1 MDQTPESAKALPEG
15 LFQALLRQSVDA
27 IVLLER
33 DSRRFVEF
41 SDSWCEMTGFTR
53 EELLGHTGAEL
64 GLTRAEEQAQ
74 VQRRVA
80 AGRAGV
86 FEIRMWRRD
95 GEPRWLEYSSQ
106 QLGPNL
112 DLTLVRD
119 VTDRHSLQE
128 IAERYQLL
136 VESVKDYAIFL
147 LDADGRVVSWNEGA
161 RRIKGYEAAEIVGRH
176 FSVFYPPED
185 IESGKPAHA
194 LQTAVAEG
202 RLEDEGWRLRKD
214 GSRFWASVIIA
225 PLRDPSGQLTGFAK
239 VTRDVTE
246 KLELRSQ
253 QAMRLESLGQLA
265 GGVAH
270 DFNNLL
276 AVILNV
282 TARLKAELEGTA
294 TQEITDL
301 PDAARDLERIDK
313 AANSA
318 SRLTRQLLAFA
329 RRQVVKPVVIDPNAE
344 ITGLLDL
351 MRRTLGSHI
360 KVGSDLSRDIWRAVM
375 DPGLFEQVVV
385 NLAVNARDAMSMGG
399 VLSISTANVTIDE
412 AFAKSRPGLETGR
425 YVRIQ
430 VADTGTGMDKAT
442 LAHIFEPFFT
452 TKPAGHG
459 TGLGLA
465 TIYGIVKQ
473 AKGHVAIYSELG
485 IGTTVTVFIPATD
498 SALPVARATSAPAA
512 EKRSGGT
519 VLLVEDYQDLRELFV
534 EILEGAGYRVLAAP
548 DGAVALNVAREHA
561 GEIDVLLSDIVMPNM
576 LGTDLAEK
584 LLAENPDL
592 RVVFMS
598 GYAQPILGNAT
609 AIPEDIP
616 LLQKP
621 LMQNDL
627 LEKLEQV
634 LSTPR

>member
-1 MDQTPESAKALPEG
+1 M
-15 LFQALLRQSVDA
+15 SV
-27 IVLLER
+27 
-33 DSRRFVEF
+33 
-41 SDSWCEMTGFTR
+41 
-53 EELLGHTGAEL
+53 
-64 GLTRAEEQAQ
+64 
-74 VQRRVA
+74 
-80 AGRAGV
+80 
-86 FEIRMWRRD
+86 
-95 GEPRWLEYSSQ
+95 
-106 QLGPNL
+106 
-112 DLTLVRD
+112 
-119 VTDRHSLQE
+119 
-128 IAERYQLL
+128 
-136 VESVKDYAIFL
+136 
-147 LDADGRVVSWNEGA
+147 
-161 RRIKGYEAAEIVGRH
+161 
-176 FSVFYPPED
+176 
-185 IESGKPAHA
+185 
-194 LQTAVAEG
+194 
-202 RLEDEGWRLRKD
+202 
-214 GSRFWASVIIA
+214 
-225 PLRDPSGQLTGFAK
+225 
-239 VTRDVTE
+239 
-246 KLELRSQ
+246 
-253 QAMRLESLGQLA
+253 
-265 GGVAH
+265 
-270 DFNNLL
+270 
-276 AVILNV
+276 
-282 TARLKAELEGTA
+282 
-294 TQEITDL
+294 
-301 PDAARDLERIDK
+301 
-313 AANSA
+313 
-318 SRLTRQLLAFA
+318 
-329 RRQVVKPVVIDPNAE
+329 
-344 ITGLLDL
+344 
-351 MRRTLGSHI
+351 
-360 KVGSDLSRDIWRAVM
+360 
-375 DPGLFEQVVV
+375 
-385 NLAVNARDAMSMGG
+385 GG

-498 SALPVARATSAPAA
+498 SALPVARSTGAATT
-512 EKRSGGT
+512 ERRKGGT
-519 VLLVEDYQDLRELFV
+519 ILLVEDYQDLRELFI
-534 EILEGAGYRVLAAP
+534 EILEGAGYRVLSAP